1 MIGVVG
7 IQEREESALADYEI
21 PEDLYYTREDEWA
34 RPGGDQVVVGITD
47 YAQQQL
53 GDIVF
58 VELPEVGAVVTMGE
72 NFGVIESVKA
82 VSGLTAPISGE
93 VVSVNGELADRPDAV
108 NESCYGDGWLCAIQP
123 SDDDELATLLDAHA
137 YRTHIDERSEP
148 DE

>member
-1 MIGVVG
+1 VIGGVG
-7 IQEREESALADYEI
+7 LQEREESALADYEI